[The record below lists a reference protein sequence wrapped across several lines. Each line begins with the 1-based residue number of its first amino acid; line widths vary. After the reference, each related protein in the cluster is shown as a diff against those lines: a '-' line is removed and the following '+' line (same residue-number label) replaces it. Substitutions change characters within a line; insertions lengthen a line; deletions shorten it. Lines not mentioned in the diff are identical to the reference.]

1 MQGSNFSI
9 SNFLA
14 THKSLLHCPL
24 SFFSSLGVE
33 IFVDKIMDAVMASFF
48 SSSLSLSLSHPSRG
62 FLRRGYV
69 CKNLFISSKTRRRH
83 ILQRDA
89 QLGTARLRLEWSVM
103 NDGCRKHV
111 FLASATNSETS
122 ARRRGGRQASDA
134 LVHSNGTANNGSVV
148 VDDANN
154 SIIAEQPKRKR
165 GRPKKLT
172 TTTTTTST
180 TKIEEPA
187 KSQDGPKT
195 SEEEEFDFFKELA
208 KNMKTDSS
216 NAKDSETMEASAA
229 DDDDKQLTN
238 GESFVPWNCEFRV

>member
-9 SNFLA
+9 STFAA

-24 SFFSSLGVE
+24 SYFSCLGVE
-33 IFVDKIMDAVMASFF
+33 VFVDKIMDAVMASFF

-83 ILQRDA
+83 ILGRDA

-103 NDGCRKHV
+103 NAGCRKNV

-122 ARRRGGRQASDA
+122 AQKREGRQASDA

-172 TTTTTTST
+172 TTTTST
-180 TKIEEPA
+180 IKIEEPA

-216 NAKDSETMEASAA
+216 NAKDSEAMEAPAA
-229 DDDDKQLTN
+229 DDDDKQLMN
-238 GESFVPWNCEFRV
+238 GEIFVPWNFEFRV

>member
-1 MQGSNFSI
+1 
-9 SNFLA
+9 
-14 THKSLLHCPL
+14 
-24 SFFSSLGVE
+24 
-33 IFVDKIMDAVMASFF
+33 MDAVMASFF

-103 NDGCRKHV
+103 NAGCRKNV
-111 FLASATNSETS
+111 FLASATNSESS

-134 LVHSNGTANNGSVV
+134 LVHSNGTANNGSIV

-154 SIIAEQPKRKR
+154 SMIAEQPKRKR

-172 TTTTTTST
+172 TTTST
-180 TKIEEPA
+180 TKTEEPT

-216 NAKDSETMEASAA
+216 NAKDSEAMEATAA
-229 DDDDKQLTN
+229 DDDDKQLMN
-238 GESFVPWNCEFRV
+238 GEIFVPWNCEFRV